1 MAKRSPKLALR
12 QSCVLDLSQSWAP
25 GRFLEV
31 GAGIGYMTRLFL
43 DRGHWGLCYDLDEVS
58 RNHLRHNLAAYG
70 KRIQVLDTLDKLP
83 EASCDYLLA
92 FEVLEHIQDDY
103 RMLADWSRYLKVG
116 GRLMVSVPAHQRY
129 YGPSDARVGHVRR
142 YERAELLSLLRQS
155 GYQTTCLVNYGYPLT
170 ELSRRLSDR
179 LLRHTPSQPEKSL
192 AQRSLESSYMRPQLV
207 SRALALIGEGTYRP
221 FALLQRLFY
230 RRDWGDGIVAVAV
243 KEP

>member
-12 QSCVLDLSQSWAP
+12 QSCVLDLSQSWSP

-70 KRIQVLDTLDKLP
+70 KRIQVLDALGKLP
-83 EASCDYLLA
+83 EASCDYLFA
-92 FEVLEHIQDDY
+92 FEVLEHIHDDH
-103 RMLADWSRYLKVG
+103 RALADWSRYLKTG
-116 GRLMVSVPAHQRY
+116 GLLMVSVPAHQRH

-142 YERAELLSLLRQS
+142 YERADLLALFRQS
-155 GYQTTCLVNYGYPLT
+155 GYHTLRLVNYGYPLT

-179 LLRHTPSQPEKSL
+179 LLDHIPEQSEKSL
-192 AQRSLESSYMRPQLV
+192 AQRSLESSYTRPPLA
-207 SRALALIGEGTYRP
+207 SKALAMVSEGAYRP
-221 FALLQRLFY
+221 FAMLQRLFY
-230 RRDWGDGIVAVAV
+230 RQDWGDGIVAVAV
-243 KEP
+243 KDP